1 MFPRSVTL
9 STAHVSGYNSEVH
22 KRDLVSESP
31 SLDPLPLA
39 QRAPMQH
46 DSQDIH
52 LLRELA
58 ELGDVSSRVLD
69 QGHRLER
76 LKLEGY
82 GPPGPS

>member
-1 MFPRSVTL
+1 
-9 STAHVSGYNSEVH
+9 
-22 KRDLVSESP
+22 
-31 SLDPLPLA
+31 
-39 QRAPMQH
+39 MQL
-46 DSQDIH
+46 DSQDIR

-69 QGHRLER
+69 QDHRLER